1 MYSKEKQ
8 LQCQGKNGGIK
19 TGFALYEP
27 NPDNQELKIFV
38 ARKKVLPQ
46 KAQNSQLRNSLGQI
60 KEKWHH
66 L

>member
-27 NPDNQELKIFV
+27 NPDNQEPKILATKALRLEGFYFFILSLCLGG
-38 ARKKVLPQ
+38 KKILP
-46 KAQNSQLRNSLGQI
+46 
-60 KEKWHH
+60 
-66 L
+66 